1 MEERTKGRGQG
12 ESVGGMGSSK
22 RSGSGLGGENTKQET
37 SNSKQNTKPR
47 TPNAE
52 LQTLSPQSSSPFP
65 HPSSLLFVFLDG
77 VGLGEENADNPLAVL
92 SLPAFERL
100 TGEQRWLRTSEAVAQ
115 PRHVFRAIDARLGV
129 EGLPQSG
136 TGQAALFTGT
146 NAPRLAGRH
155 YGPYPHSKTRAA
167 LAAENVFSR
176 ILRLDLPLEEPVA
189 FANAYPARFFD
200 YARQRDRWTV
210 TTRCCLDA
218 DVRIRSQPELDV
230 GLALTADLTGQ
241 AWRER
246 LGLDVRVITE
256 EEAGARLVQIS
267 RRHAFTLFE
276 YYLTDKAGHSRD
288 PERAQDVLQALDRFF
303 AGLLSR
309 FDSARDLLLVTSD
322 HGNLEDLSVKSH
334 TLNAVP
340 LIAYGRGASY
350 FRAVHDLT
358 GVTPAVVEA
367 LREG

>member
-1 MEERTKGRGQG
+1 MR
-12 ESVGGMGSSK
+12 
-22 RSGSGLGGENTKQET
+22 
-37 SNSKQNTKPR
+37 
-47 TPNAE
+47 NAE
-52 LQTLSPQSSSPFP
+52 RHVSIPN
-65 HPSSLLFVFLDG
+65 PSSFFPLPPSVLFVFLDG
-77 VGLGEENADNPLAVL
+77 VGLGEDTDHNPLATL

-100 TGEQRWLRTSEAVAQ
+100 AGGQQWLRTSEAVER
-115 PRHVFRAIDARLGV
+115 PGHVFRAIDARLGV

-167 LAAENVFSR
+167 LAAENVFSQV
-176 ILRLDLPLEEPVA
+176 LRLDLPFEEPVA
-189 FANAYPARFFD
+189 FANAYPARFFE

-218 DVRIRSQPELDV
+218 DIRIRSQVELDA
-230 GLALTADLTGQ
+230 GCALTADLTGQ
-241 AWRER
+241 AWRDR

-288 PERAQDVLQALDRFF
+288 RERAETVLRALDRFF
-303 AGLLSR
+303 AGLLGA
-309 FDSARDLLLVTSD
+309 FNEKRDLLIVTSD
-322 HGNLEDLSVKSH
+322 HGNLEDLTVKSH
-334 TLNAVP
+334 TLNTVP
-340 LIAYGRGASY
+340 LIAYGRGARY
-350 FRAVHDLT
+350 FQNVSDLT

-367 LREG
+367 LRERKG